1 MPHRWNNGY
10 LKILSKIL
18 SKIKKMI
25 FLLLKLKGALLGP
38 IPSLA
43 IEKSL
48 KMVKIASYFTLK
60 ALLIYEVFTFL
71 S

>member
-1 MPHRWNNGY
+1 
-10 LKILSKIL
+10 
-18 SKIKKMI
+18 MI
-25 FLLLKLKGALLGP
+25 FILLKLKGALSGP